1 MSINVV
7 LQNDNP
13 TTQDYTLLGN
23 IFIVPDSNN
32 QRVGEQQF
40 LDPQLTSPLV
50 PIARLTVS
58 HNTVIINITPLSPY
72 RALGEEQR
80 HLPHLVYSIL

>member
-1 MSINVV
+1 MGINVV

-58 HNTVIINITPLSPY
+58 HNTVIINIPPLSPY